1 MSRQLFLGELPEL
14 LVIERRARKLQLL
27 SVYYTSS
34 FKSWGILSMR
44 FFNYSIIYLS
54 AVTLNKTS
62 AFHLFSNK
70 HCLFKMFY
78 SYYFNLKLLIFSLLC
93 MHCGDL
99 SAFIFLLLFTVTVYR
114 SVLDLLCF
122 LCKYIFFK
130 YNHVL

>member
-1 MSRQLFLGELPEL
+1 
-14 LVIERRARKLQLL
+14 
-27 SVYYTSS
+27 
-34 FKSWGILSMR
+34 MR

-99 SAFIFLLLFTVTVYR
+99 SAFIFLLFTVTVYR

-122 LCKYIFFK
+122 LCKYIYFLSITTFF
-130 YNHVL
+130 NCCSFTVLFTCGNYSLISNFVHTLREGERKSQMK

>member
-14 LVIERRARKLQLL
+14 LVIGEQENCNCCLSTIPAHLRAEAFSL
-27 SVYYTSS
+27 
-34 FKSWGILSMR
+34 R